1 MFRALSRF
9 RLTSGYLAPD
19 RRYLSSRL
27 STKIMDQIFSL
38 ESLPIQLPSDLQ
50 RVQLL
55 QFPAFKTWIATLQK
69 TLSMQYTDPSHPFHK
84 NPYKLR
90 SINVQS
96 CDYFKGGR
104 LGFVKLSAD
113 VRTDDDQTFPGA
125 VFMRGGS
132 VAMMLVLTETDSSGK
147 ATGPDEHVI
156 LTVQP
161 RIPAGSLNFI
171 ELPAG
176 MIDDSGTFSGAAAK
190 EIKEETGLSIAE
202 DELIDMTKL
211 AIGSRSTAEGETL
224 EESHLQQAIYPSP
237 GGCDEFM
244 PIFLARKKM
253 SREEIGDLQ
262 GKLTGLRNHGEKITL
277 RICKVMD
284 LWKIGARDGK
294 TLAALALYEGLR
306 REGKI

>member
-1 MFRALSRF
+1 MFHALSRF
-9 RLTSGYLAPD
+9 RLTSGHLTPG
-19 RRYLSSRL
+19 RRTLTSGKPQPPKNMHQ
-27 STKIMDQIFSL
+27 TFDL
-38 ESLPIQLPSDLQ
+38 ETLPINLPSDLQ
-50 RVQLL
+50 RAQLL
-55 QFPAFKTWIATLQK
+55 KFPAFKTWIATLQK
-69 TLSMQYTDPSHPFHK
+69 TLSTQYTNTKHPFHT
-84 NPYKLR
+84 NPYRLR

-132 VAMMLVLTETDSSGK
+132 VAMMLVLTDTDSK
-147 ATGPDEHVI
+147 QEHVI

-190 EIKEETGLSIAE
+190 EIKEETGLSISE

-211 AIGSRSTAEGETL
+211 AVTARSTDQDESAEED
-224 EESHLQQAIYPSP
+224 HLQQAMYPSP

-244 PIFLARKKM
+244 PVFLARKNM
-253 SREEIGDLQ
+253 SGEEIGELQ
-262 GKLTGLRNHGEKITL
+262 GKLTGLRSHGEKITL
-277 RICKVMD
+277 KICKLEN
-284 LWKIGARDGK
+284 LWKVGARDGK

-306 REGKI
+306 REGRI